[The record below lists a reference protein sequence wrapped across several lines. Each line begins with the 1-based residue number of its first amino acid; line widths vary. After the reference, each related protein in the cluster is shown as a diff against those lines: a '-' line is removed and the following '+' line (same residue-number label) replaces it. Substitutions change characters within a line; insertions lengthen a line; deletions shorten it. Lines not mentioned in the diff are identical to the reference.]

1 MAKTRLYLIRHG
13 KTMFNT
19 IGRAQGWSDSPLTAE
34 GERGIHELGIGL
46 RKAGIDFKLARSS
59 DSGRTIQTMGIILE
73 ELGLT
78 GKIPYRFDK
87 RIREWCFGSFDGGYD
102 GELFMGVLPRVFK
115 VEDFHRLSLMEL
127 AEGIVEVDTTGW
139 AESWSALSGRI
150 LEGFEAIAKEVEAA
164 GGGNAIVVSHGMTI
178 TTLIYLIDPKA
189 VEELVLD
196 NGSVTVLAY
205 EDGAFH
211 IEKIGDMSYR
221 KVGAKLLEGGH
232 DE

>member
-1 MAKTRLYLIRHG
+1 
-13 KTMFNT
+13 
-19 IGRAQGWSDSPLTAE
+19 
-34 GERGIHELGIGL
+34 
-46 RKAGIDFKLARSS
+46 
-59 DSGRTIQTMGIILE
+59 MGIVLQ

-78 GKIPYRFDK
+78 GKTPYHYDK
-87 RIREWCFGSFDGGYD
+87 RIREWCFGSFDGAYD

-115 VEDFHRLSLMEL
+115 VDDFHRLSLMEL

-211 IEKIGDMSYR
+211 IEKIGDLSYR
-221 KVGAKLLEGGH
+221 KVGAKLLEDGH
-232 DE
+232 DK

>member
-1 MAKTRLYLIRHG
+1 MSEVKLYIARHG

-19 IGRAQGWSDSPLTAE
+19 IGRAQGWSDSPLTPFGEE
-34 GERGIHELGIGL
+34 GIRELGVGL
-46 RKAGIDFKLARSS
+46 KAAGVPFKAAYSS
-59 DSGRTIQTMGIILE
+59 DSGRTIQTMDIILRE
-73 ELGLT
+73 TGLET
-78 GKIPYRFDK
+78 IPYKRDK
-87 RIREWCFGSFDGGYD
+87 RIREWCFGSFDGAYD

-221 KVGAKLLEGGH
+221 KVGAKLLEDGH
-232 DE
+232 DK